1 LELMSL
7 ERALRTLWIVIGVLL
22 FLVALGTVSFHF
34 LEGLDFFDSLYLTV
48 TVLSTVG
55 FGDIVPKTV
64 LGKVVYMGLVLTGVG
79 VFGYAVSSIASLM
92 AERSIFKLA
101 RGFFFLGG
109 EGRLKNHVVVV
120 GWNELSKAVCSEL
133 KANGCK
139 VVLVVERDEEARDA
153 SKAGYDALVGS
164 PLEEATYRH
173 VRVEDAKAVVLTEDN
188 PSKNLMAIL
197 RVREINRRARVVVA
211 CGDDLMKSLFYRAGA
226 DRVVNLADISGR
238 ILASFVFEP
247 LVAEIIEDLSEAET
261 GLDAEQVVFQAGRSI
276 TLRELKEKG
285 LKSVVFAVARGSEKY
300 YYPSDGF
307 ELKPGDVLILMGLRE
322 DLDHDI
328 AILSRV

>member
-1 LELMSL
+1 M
-7 ERALRTLWIVIGVLL
+7 ERTLRTLWIVVGVLL
-22 FLVALGTVSFHF
+22 LLVAVGTVSFHL

-48 TVLSTVG
+48 TILSTVG
-55 FGDIVPKTV
+55 FGDIVPETA
-64 LGKVVYMGLVLTGVG
+64 LGKVIYMGLDLTGVG
-79 VFGYAVSSIASLM
+79 VFGYAVSSIASIM

-109 EGRLKNHVVVV
+109 EGRLRNHVIVV

-133 KANGCK
+133 KVNGYN
-139 VVLVVERDEEARDA
+139 VVLVVERDEAARDA

-173 VRVEDAKAVVLTEDN
+173 VGVENARAVVLTEDD

-197 RVREINRRARVVVA
+197 RIREINRRARIVVA

-226 DRVVNLADISGR
+226 DRVVNLAEVSGR

-247 LVAEIIEDLSEAET
+247 LVAEVIEDLSEAET
-261 GLDAEQVVFQAGRSI
+261 GLDAEQVVFQAGRSV
-276 TLRELKEKG
+276 TLRELKERG
-285 LKSVVFAVARGSEKY
+285 LKSVVFAVARGSERY
-300 YYPSDGF
+300 YYPSDNF

-322 DLDHDI
+322 DLDRDV

>member
-1 LELMSL
+1 MSM
-7 ERALRTLWIVIGVLL
+7 ERTLRTLWIVVGVLL
-22 FLVALGTVSFHF
+22 LLVAVGTVSFHL

-48 TVLSTVG
+48 TILSTVG
-55 FGDIVPKTV
+55 FGDIVPETA
-64 LGKVVYMGLVLTGVG
+64 LGKVIYMGLVLTGVG
-79 VFGYAVSSIASLM
+79 VFGYAVSSIASIM

-109 EGRLKNHVVVV
+109 EGRLRNHVIVV

-133 KANGCK
+133 KVNGYN
-139 VVLVVERDEEARDA
+139 VVLVVERDEDARDA

-173 VRVEDAKAVVLTEDN
+173 VGVEDARAVVLTEDD

-197 RVREINRRARVVVA
+197 RIREINRRARIVVA

-226 DRVVNLADISGR
+226 DRVVNLAEVSGR

-247 LVAEIIEDLSEAET
+247 LVAELIEDLSEAET
-261 GLDAEQVVFQAGRSI
+261 GLDAEQVVFQAGRSV

-285 LKSVVFAVARGSEKY
+285 LKSVVFAIARGSERY
-300 YYPSDGF
+300 YYPSDNF
-307 ELKPGDVLILMGLRE
+307 EVKPGDVLILMGLRE
-322 DLDHDI
+322 DLDHDV

>member
-1 LELMSL
+1 MSL
-7 ERALRTLWIVIGVLL
+7 ERALRTLWIVVGVLL

-48 TVLSTVG
+48 TILSTVG

-64 LGKVVYMGLVLTGVG
+64 LGRAVYMSLVLTGVG

-109 EGRLKNHVVVV
+109 EGRLKNHVIVV

-133 KANGCK
+133 KANGYR
-139 VVLVVERDEEARDA
+139 VVLVVERDEDARDA

-164 PLEEATYRH
+164 PLEETTYRH
-173 VRVEDAKAVVLTEDN
+173 VRVEDAKAVVLTEDD

-197 RVREINRRARVVVA
+197 RIREINRRARIVVA
-211 CGDDLMKSLFYRAGA
+211 TGDDLMKSLFYRAGA

-261 GLDAEQVVFQAGRSI
+261 GLDAEQVVFQAGRSV
-276 TLRELKEKG
+276 TLRELKERG

-300 YYPSDGF
+300 YYPLDGF
-307 ELKPGDVLILMGLRE
+307 ELKPGDVLVLMGLRE

>member
-1 LELMSL
+1 MSL
-7 ERALRTLWIVIGVLL
+7 ERALKTLWIVIGILL
-22 FLVALGTVSFHF
+22 FLVALGTISFHF

-48 TVLSTVG
+48 TILSTVG

-64 LGKVVYMGLVLTGVG
+64 LGKVIYMGLVLTGVG

-109 EGRLKNHVVVV
+109 EGRLKNHVIVV

-133 KANGCK
+133 KANGYK
-139 VVLVVERDEEARDA
+139 VVLVVEKDEDAREA

-173 VRVEDAKAVVLTEDN
+173 VGVEDAKAIVLTEDD

-197 RVREINRRARVVVA
+197 RIREINRRARVVVA

-247 LVAEIIEDLSEAET
+247 LVAEVIEDLSEAET
-261 GLDAEQVVFQAGRSI
+261 GLDAEQVVFQAGRSAA
-276 TLRELKEKG
+276 LRELKERG
-285 LKSVVFAVARGSEKY
+285 LKSVVFAVARGSERY
-300 YYPSDGF
+300 YYPSDNF

-322 DLDHDI
+322 DLDRDI

>member
-1 LELMSL
+1 MSL

-22 FLVALGTVSFHF
+22 FLVALGTISFHF

-79 VFGYAVSSIASLM
+79 VFGYAVSSIASIM

-109 EGRLKNHVVVV
+109 EGRLKNHVIVV

-133 KANGCK
+133 KANGYK
-139 VVLVVERDEEARDA
+139 VVLVVERDEDARDA

-173 VRVEDAKAVVLTEDN
+173 VRVEDAKAVVLTEDD

-261 GLDAEQVVFQAGRSI
+261 GLDAEQVVFQAGRSV
-276 TLRELKEKG
+276 TLRELKERG
-285 LKSVVFAVARGSEKY
+285 LKSVVFAVARGSERY
-300 YYPSDGF
+300 YYPSDNF
-307 ELKPGDVLILMGLRE
+307 ELKPGDALILMGLRE
-322 DLDHDI
+322 DLDRDI

>member
-1 LELMSL
+1 MSM
-7 ERALRTLWIVIGVLL
+7 ERTLRTLWIVVGVLL
-22 FLVALGTVSFHF
+22 LLVAVGTVSFHL

-48 TVLSTVG
+48 TILSTVG
-55 FGDIVPKTV
+55 FGDIVPETA
-64 LGKVVYMGLVLTGVG
+64 LGKVIYMGLVLTGVG
-79 VFGYAVSSIASLM
+79 VFGYAVSSIASIM

-109 EGRLKNHVVVV
+109 EGRLRNHVIVV

-133 KANGCK
+133 KVNGYN
-139 VVLVVERDEEARDA
+139 VVLVVERDEDARDA

-173 VRVEDAKAVVLTEDN
+173 VGVENARAVVLTEDD

-197 RVREINRRARVVVA
+197 RIREINRRARIVVA

-226 DRVVNLADISGR
+226 DRVVNLAEVSGR

-247 LVAEIIEDLSEAET
+247 LVAEVIEDLSEAET
-261 GLDAEQVVFQAGRSI
+261 GLDAEQVVFQAGRSVA
-276 TLRELKEKG
+276 LRELKERG
-285 LKSVVFAVARGSEKY
+285 LKSVVFAVARGSERY
-300 YYPSDGF
+300 YYPSDSF

-322 DLDHDI
+322 DLDRDV